1 MDSTTVFSLYEGIRN
16 ELPKES
22 SNKKPL
28 HVKSAD
34 EILSHAKCFFLD
46 AFGVLNI
53 GTKSID
59 GAREFID
66 KIRKNGL
73 QFLVLTNSASYPKSH
88 VCQRLNRVGFD
99 FEPHEIVSSR
109 EVLFSLFP
117 QNSMQWGVIG
127 TPQEL
132 EISLRATFQGD
143 DGFWESDGFLFLST
157 SNWDESWQKRF
168 KKELFNN
175 PRTLWV
181 ANPDITAPREDG
193 SFSKE
198 PGFYSLLESK
208 ELFENLNLVGKPY
221 ENVFS
226 YAIHLAQKRW
236 NIKPNEIM
244 MIGDTLHTD
253 ILGANALGLQSA
265 LIEGYGFFRGLDTL
279 PFMQKSGIFPD
290 FRISS
295 YM

>member
-1 MDSTTVFSLYEGIRN
+1 MDSSTVFSLYEGIRKT
-16 ELPKES
+16 LPKAHAI
-22 SNKKPL
+22 KKPL
-28 HVKSAD
+28 HVKSID

-53 GTKSID
+53 GSKSID

-66 KIRKNGL
+66 KLRQNGL
-73 QFLVLTNSASYPKSH
+73 HFLVLTNSASYPKSH
-88 VCQRLNRVGFD
+88 VCQRLNAIGFD
-99 FEPHEIVSSR
+99 FEPHEIISSR
-109 EVLFSLFP
+109 EVLFSLLP
-117 QNSMQWGVIG
+117 HTSHQWGIMG

-132 EISLRATFQGD
+132 EISIRANFQED
-143 DGFWESDGFLFLST
+143 DGFWESEGFLFLST
-157 SNWDESWQKRF
+157 SNWDDSWQKRF
-168 KKELFNN
+168 KKELSKK
-175 PRTLWV
+175 PRPLWV

-198 PGFYSLLESK
+198 PGFYTLLEPC
-208 ELFENLNLVGKPY
+208 ELFESLSLVGKPY

-226 YAIHLAQKRW
+226 YAINLAQKRW
-236 NIKPNEIM
+236 GVTPNEIM

-265 LIEGYGFFRGLDTL
+265 LIEGYGFFRGLETL
-279 PFMQKSGIFPD
+279 PFMDKSGIFPD